1 MCGWFGGPF
10 AARSSVNRQPARGGR
25 SIERGRFLFRC
36 FATRVRYRTGFPV
49 RMSSPR
55 LGSVYRQVMSDRWV
69 YFTIE
74 FDRLSRQRDLV
85 LGLQHLGL
93 ANDARWTG

>member
-1 MCGWFGGPF
+1 
-10 AARSSVNRQPARGGR
+10 
-25 SIERGRFLFRC
+25 
-36 FATRVRYRTGFPV
+36 
-49 RMSSPR
+49 
-55 LGSVYRQVMSDRWV
+55 MSDRWV